1 MQANYIGPVMVNG
14 EMMNLFSFG
23 DFMKDFGKG
32 LNQVAEVGQQISGV
46 IDQVA
51 PVANGIW

>member
-1 MQANYIGPVMVNG
+1 MVNG